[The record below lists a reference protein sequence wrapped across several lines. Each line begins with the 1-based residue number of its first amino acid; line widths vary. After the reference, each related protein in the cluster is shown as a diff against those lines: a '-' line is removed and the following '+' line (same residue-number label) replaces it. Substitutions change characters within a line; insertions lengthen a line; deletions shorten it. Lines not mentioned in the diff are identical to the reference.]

1 MRSSRGA
8 ARRRCRRFAFA
19 LTLPDPNL
27 STDFD
32 RHRKVLWD
40 LSYRMTG
47 SAADADDVVQ
57 ETFVRALARPPART
71 DIPLLP
77 WLVRVALNASRDLLR
92 RRRRR
97 EYIGPWLP
105 EPIELAAADGKSRA
119 LTESAEARYDLL
131 ESASFAF
138 LLALEVLSARQRAVL
153 LLRDVFDYSVRE
165 TAAALEVSEGAV
177 KTAHHRARRCMQD
190 YDRGRTVQ
198 PAAERTAQAERAL
211 TELMNAVIAQDVA
224 KVEALLAADARLLT
238 DGGGEY
244 LAARKPIQGAKKIA
258 RGLVALA
265 RVGSGISAE
274 VRAIN
279 GTPAVVLHDR
289 EAPPRYAPRL
299 VLGVEPAASGRI
311 DCIYV
316 VLATSKLGA
325 VRFP

>member
-1 MRSSRGA
+1 
-8 ARRRCRRFAFA
+8 
-19 LTLPDPNL
+19 LTLPDPTL
-27 STDFD
+27 TLDFD

-57 ETFVRALARPPART
+57 ETFVRALSHPPART

-105 EPIELAAADGKSRA
+105 EPIELAAVDGKSPA
-119 LTESAEARYDLL
+119 LTESAESRYDLL
-131 ESASFAF
+131 ESARFAF
-138 LLALEVLSARQRAVL
+138 LLALEALSARQRAVL

-190 YDRGRTVQ
+190 YDRRRTAQ
-198 PAAERTAQAERAL
+198 PAERTAQAERAL
-211 TELMNAVIAQDVA
+211 AELMNAVIGEDVA

-244 LAARKPIQGAKKIA
+244 LAARKPIRGAKKIA

-274 VRAIN
+274 VRSIN
-279 GTPAVVLHDR
+279 GMPAVVLHDR
-289 EAPPRYAPRL
+289 AAPPRYAPRL
-299 VLGVEPAASGRI
+299 VLGVEPDPSGRI
-311 DCIYV
+311 DAVYV
-316 VLATSKLGA
+316 VLAASKLGA
-325 VRFP
+325 VHFP